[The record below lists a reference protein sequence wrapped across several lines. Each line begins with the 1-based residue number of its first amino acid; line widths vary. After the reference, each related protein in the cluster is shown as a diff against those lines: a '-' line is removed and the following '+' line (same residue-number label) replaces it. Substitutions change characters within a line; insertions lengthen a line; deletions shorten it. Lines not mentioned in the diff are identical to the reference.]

1 MTDAIQSRFDLARQL
16 ATEGG
21 ALALSHF
28 QNRDRLVIEAKASP
42 QDIVS
47 RADREVEDLIRAGLL
62 AAFPQDAILGEEGGA
77 QTGDSGFLWVID
89 PIDGTSPYLAGL
101 PHWCVIIALVQ
112 GDETVAAVTAHP
124 LSGEVFTAIRGQGAW
139 VNDTPMRCDPAH
151 RITNSLVAIGAS
163 HRTDPDHVSG
173 VIAGLMQ
180 AGGIFYRNGSGGLML
195 ASVAAGR
202 LGGYYEPHMNPWDC
216 LAGAL
221 MITEAGGR
229 ALPIGTD
236 PGGDLVLATA
246 PGVFDDLCA
255 VVAKAPPDQNNPDQN
270 YQARM
275 RTPSGS

>member
-1 MTDAIQSRFDLARQL
+1 MTDAIQSRFDLARHL

-28 QNRDRLVIEAKASP
+28 QNRDRLVIEAKASL

-47 RADREVEDLIRAGLL
+47 RADREVEDLIRAGIL

-77 QTGDSGFLWVID
+77 QMGDSGFLWVID

-112 GDETVAAVTAHP
+112 GQETVAAVTAHP

-163 HRTDPDHVSG
+163 HRTDPDHVAG
-173 VIAGLMQ
+173 VISGLMQ

-216 LAGAL
+216 LSGVL
-221 MITEAGGR
+221 MITEAGGK
-229 ALPIGTD
+229 ALPTSPD
-236 PGGDLVLATA
+236 PRGAPVLAA
-246 PGVFDDLCA
+246 ADGVFEELCA
-255 VVAKAPPDQNNPDQN
+255 ICVRAPHDRGNAD
-270 YQARM
+270 
-275 RTPSGS
+275 